1 MVEYFILL
9 LYLFQNTGAFT
20 YLKVGLTASLKI
32 GSKQRLEENWG
43 HKSDNKGIRH
53 LDTEGFQLVLW
64 KRTEKKYKY
73 LYSFYSMWGIKSTKG
88 Q

>member
-64 KRTEKKYKY
+64 KRTEKNINIYIA
-73 LYSFYSMWGIKSTKG
+73 FI
-88 Q
+88 QCEE

>member
-20 YLKVGLTASLKI
+20 YLKVGLIASLKI

-53 LDTEGFQLVLW
+53 LDTEGFHLVLW
-64 KRTEKKYKY
+64 KRTEKNINIYIA
-73 LYSFYSMWGIKSTKG
+73 FI
-88 Q
+88 QCEE